1 MSHSDNPDDKSGPA
15 PPPPATDAKREPAL
29 TLPAEAKRE
38 PALTPPA
45 PAIPRLDKDALD
57 REVEAAMG
65 GLSDQDIYGELSAG
79 GRKPA
84 PTGEAGRKKGKV
96 LQVRGNDVFVEVP
109 GGRSEGVLPI
119 VQFPEGPPAI
129 GSEVEIHIEGYDSAN
144 GLLRLTRLGAAVH
157 ADWSSVAVGMTVEAR
172 VTGTNKGGLSVEVN
186 SIRGFMPISQID
198 LYRVEN
204 ADQFVNQRL
213 LCLVTD
219 VDKEHQ
225 NLVVSRRALL
235 EREREESRDKLWQ
248 ELAEGQVRDGIV
260 RSVKDFGAFI
270 DLGGV
275 DGLLHISEMS
285 WARVADAAAIV
296 KPGQT
301 VKVQVLKIDREKR
314 KVSLG
319 MKQLLPS
326 PWDSAHDRFAA
337 GHVVSGK
344 VTRLM
349 DFGAFVE
356 LEPGVEGLIHISEL
370 APQRI
375 RRVADVVQPGQEVQV
390 KVLSVDPNQRRISLS
405 LKAAQ
410 PDAGESEA
418 SEEEAEEFVEEKP
431 RHRTTPLRGGIGD
444 E

>member
-1 MSHSDNPDDKSGPA
+1 MSHSDNPADKPGPA
-15 PPPPATDAKREPAL
+15 PAPLAPPT
-29 TLPAEAKRE
+29 EAKPE
-38 PALTPPA
+38 AALAVAPTRPPLLPPA

-65 GLSDQDIYGELSAG
+65 GLSDKDIYGELSPG

-84 PTGEAGRKKGKV
+84 PSAEGGRKKGKV

-119 VQFPEGPPAI
+119 LQFPDGPPAI
-129 GSEVEIHIEGYDSAN
+129 GSEVEIHIEGYDAAN
-144 GLLRLTRLGAAVH
+144 GLLRLTRLGAAMV

-172 VTGTNKGGLSVEVN
+172 VTATNKGGLSVEVN

-204 ADQFVNQRL
+204 AEQFVNQRL
-213 LCLVTD
+213 LCLVSE
-219 VDKEHQ
+219 VDKEHH
-225 NLVVSRRALL
+225 NLIVSRRALL
-235 EREREESRDKLWQ
+235 ERQREESRDKLWL
-248 ELAEGQVRDGIV
+248 ELAEGQVREGIV
-260 RSVKDFGAFI
+260 RSVKDFGAFV

-285 WARVADAAAIV
+285 WARVADANSLV

-301 VKVQVLKIDREKR
+301 VKVQVLKIDRDTR

-326 PWDSAHDRFAA
+326 PWDSIQDKYGPGQLVA
-337 GHVVSGK
+337 GK

-370 APQRI
+370 ATQRI
-375 RRVADVVQPGQEVQV
+375 RRVADVVQAGQEVQV

-405 LKAAQ
+405 LKAAL
-410 PDAGESEA
+410 PDAGATEA
-418 SEEEAEEFVEEKP
+418 TEEEEEIVEEKP
-431 RHRTTPLRGGIGD
+431 RHRTTPLRGGIGG